1 MRAVSGVLTAIFLL
15 VMGPPVQAQN
25 GGVGPLSA
33 LSGFPAWVRDVN
45 GVQLQ
50 LCDVSGEMGAP
61 VCPGL
66 EGFDFARSD
75 GDGDMLKAV
84 YYSARAAVELDDNTF
99 IEGVFFV
106 EATDPGASGPAFV
119 SNGILVRVRLPQ
131 PAAVDR
137 FFSISSPWNDPATIR
152 VGEGETKME
161 ILLPFSVIAYGPDF
175 TDVMTGPI
183 RAFIGNGTAS
193 CAGDGLLGDGTTRA
207 PLAAR
212 GPAGTD
218 AFLVTEG
225 AMGSASTNLFTVGGR
240 LFAPA
245 AQSAGGFYVERATV
259 AEAGALNIGTL
270 IASTSLGD
278 GMRITGAGGMVFDVP
293 IDMVPDGTGR
303 FFANFPAGNLLA
315 GPFPV
320 MIDVSVTR
328 NGVPVPALMG
338 AQAAMTDLVAVRS
351 ASYGL
356 RTRTL
361 TVSAV
366 SSISGSKAGPVVL
379 TVTGSDAE
387 RNPVGNVNGTISG
400 RSLVLTDIAVPP
412 SYVTV
417 TSSRGGRLTVPVT
430 IR

>member
-1 MRAVSGVLTAIFLL
+1 MRAVSGVMIAVLL
-15 VMGPPVQAQN
+15 LGMGPAVGAQH
-25 GGVGPLSA
+25 GGAGPMSA
-33 LSGFPAWVRDVN
+33 LNGFPDWVRDVN

-50 LCDVSGEMGAP
+50 LCDVSGEMGGPA
-61 VCPGL
+61 CPGM
-66 EGFDFARSD
+66 ESVGSATGS

-84 YYSARAAVELDDNTF
+84 YYSARAFIELDDGTV

-119 SNGILVRVRLPQ
+119 SNGILVRIRLPR
-131 PAAVDR
+131 AAAIDR
-137 FFSISSPWNDPATIR
+137 FFSVSSPWNDPSTVR
-152 VGEGETKME
+152 VAEGETRME
-161 ILLPFSVIAYGPDF
+161 LLLPVSVIAYGPDF
-175 TDVMTGPI
+175 SDVMTGPV
-183 RAFIGNGTAS
+183 RAFIGNGTTS
-193 CAGDGLLGDGTTRA
+193 CSGDGLLGDGITRA
-207 PLAAR
+207 PLAAP

-218 AFLVTEG
+218 VFSVTEG
-225 AMGSASTNLFTVGGR
+225 AMGLASTDLFTVEGR

-245 AQSAGGFYVERATV
+245 AQSAGGFSVERATV

-278 GMRITGAGGMVFDVP
+278 GIRITGAGGAVFDLP
-293 IDMVPDGTGR
+293 IDMVPDGSGR

-328 NGVPVPALMG
+328 NGAPVPALMG
-338 AQAAMTDLVAVRS
+338 VQAAMTDLVVVRS

-366 SSISGSKAGPVVL
+366 SSISGSKAAPVVL
-379 TVTGSDAE
+379 TVRGSDAE
-387 RNPVGNVNGTISG
+387 GKPVGNVNGPISG
-400 RSLVLTDIAVPP
+400 RSLVLTDITVPP
-412 SYVTV
+412 SYITV
-417 TSSRGGRLTVPVT
+417 TSSHGGRLTVPVS

>member
-1 MRAVSGVLTAIFLL
+1 LG
-15 VMGPPVQAQN
+15 
-25 GGVGPLSA
+25 SA
-33 LSGFPAWVRDVN
+33 GS
-45 GVQLQ
+45 
-50 LCDVSGEMGAP
+50 S
-61 VCPGL
+61 
-66 EGFDFARSD
+66 
-75 GDGDMLKAV
+75 GDGDLLKAV
-84 YYSARAAVELDDNTF
+84 YYIARAAVELDDNTV

-119 SNGILVRVRLPQ
+119 SNGILVRIRLPR
-131 PAAVDR
+131 PAAADR
-137 FFSISSPWNDPATIR
+137 FFSVSSPWNDPATVR
-152 VGEGETKME
+152 VAERETRME
-161 ILLPFSVIAYGPDF
+161 LLLPLSVIAYGPDF
-175 TDVMTGPI
+175 NEVMTGPI
-183 RAFIGNGTAS
+183 RAFIGNGTTS
-193 CAGDGLLGDGTTRA
+193 CAGDGLLGDGITRA
-207 PLAAR
+207 PLAAP

-218 AFLVTEG
+218 VFSVTEG
-225 AMGSASTNLFTVGGR
+225 VVGTAATNLFTVEGR

-245 AQSAGGFYVERATV
+245 AQSAGGFSVERATV

-278 GMRITGAGGMVFDVP
+278 GMRITGAGGAVLDLP

-338 AQAAMTDLVAVRS
+338 AQAAMTDLVAVRT

-366 SSISGSKAGPVVL
+366 SSISGSKTIPVVL
-379 TVTGSDAE
+379 TVRGSDAE
-387 RNPVGNVNGTISG
+387 GNAVGNVNAPISG
-400 RSLVLTDIAVPP
+400 RSLVLTDLAVPP

-430 IR
+430 VR